1 MTHISFSYEEASHF
15 INPNE
20 LNNLSTFVEQ
30 SHNALHEQTGPGH
43 EFLGWLNL
51 PHTYDQDE
59 FLRIKQVAQQIIED
73 TDVLLVIGI
82 GGSYLGARAAINML
96 THSFHNLLPTEKR
109 QTPAIIF
116 VGHHLSSTYIND
128 LFDLLDDKDVS
139 INVISK
145 SGTTTEPA
153 IAFRIF
159 KKYIED
165 KYGIDEA
172 RKRIYVTTDK
182 EHGAL
187 KQVATIE
194 GYETFVI
201 PDNVGGR
208 YSVLTAV
215 GLLPIAVSGISI
227 DEMMDGAKKAML
239 ELNEPTLKAN
249 PAYQYAAVRNVLY
262 NKGRTIELL
271 VSYEPHLHYFS
282 EWWKQLFGE
291 SEGKDQKGIFPASA
305 QFTTDLHSLGQYIQD
320 GRRDLFETVL
330 HIESNHHSLT
340 IDKNAD
346 DSDGLNYLAGQTIH
360 EINQKAFIGT
370 VMAHSDGLVPNLI
383 INLPK
388 LDAYTFG
395 YMAYFF
401 QKACAL
407 SGYLLGTNPFDQP
420 GVEAYKDNMFALLG
434 KPNYE
439 NRKQALESRL
449 KSNRKN

>member
-182 EHGAL
+182 KHGAL

-340 IDKNAD
+340 IDTQTD

-383 INLPK
+383 INIPK

>member
-1 MTHISFSYEEASHF
+1 
-15 INPNE
+15 
-20 LNNLSTFVEQ
+20 
-30 SHNALHEQTGPGH
+30 
-43 EFLGWLNL
+43 
-51 PHTYDQDE
+51 
-59 FLRIKQVAQQIIED
+59 
-73 TDVLLVIGI
+73 
-82 GGSYLGARAAINML
+82 
-96 THSFHNLLPTEKR
+96 
-109 QTPAIIF
+109 
-116 VGHHLSSTYIND
+116 
-128 LFDLLDDKDVS
+128 
-139 INVISK
+139 
-145 SGTTTEPA
+145 
-153 IAFRIF
+153 
-159 KKYIED
+159 
-165 KYGIDEA
+165 
-172 RKRIYVTTDK
+172 
-182 EHGAL
+182 
-187 KQVATIE
+187 
-194 GYETFVI
+194 
-201 PDNVGGR
+201 
-208 YSVLTAV
+208 
-215 GLLPIAVSGISI
+215 
-227 DEMMDGAKKAML
+227 
-239 ELNEPTLKAN
+239 N

>member
-340 IDKNAD
+340 IDTQTD

-383 INLPK
+383 INIPK

>member
-383 INLPK
+383 INIPK

-401 QKACAL
+401 QKACAV

-449 KSNRKN
+449 KNNRKN

>member
-182 EHGAL
+182 KHGAL